1 MREDPREDGAG
12 LRSKLTLGYLCSL
25 GGLDIRG
32 EGAEGGSE
40 YLYLM
45 MPPLCPLLCP
55 LGGGVGGGEK
65 TGLGRTSL
73 SE

>member
-45 MPPLCPLLCP
+45 MPPL
-55 LGGGVGGGEK
+55 
-65 TGLGRTSL
+65 
-73 SE
+73 